1 MGAKASRNIGT
12 EKTLAE
18 RPRRVIYTLA
28 DGQQV
33 AALLRTDLF
42 RALTQT
48 PRIRW
53 LFLSPLADQPQFRR
67 QFEHPHVE
75 LHRLPRL
82 VPPFF
87 DRQIEFLRREFI
99 HHRLDVE
106 TARILHRR
114 ARIVEPKR
122 YWVHRPLAKLLRWVP
137 GSEPALVWLQH
148 HLTRARDV
156 EKFLDTLK
164 ADAVVLGSGAVKFP
178 DVPVARYARLR
189 RLPTFGIIHS
199 WDNLAIK
206 GPTHKCDRIG
216 VWNRHMVE
224 QAQTLFGYRPDQIVV
239 TGPGH
244 FDIYKQAKNPISRE
258 QFFAQ
263 AGLDPNRRLITYTT
277 MPPMSLNFSAHFVH
291 QLAEWIQS
299 DALAYPCQLLVRLH
313 PQDDPTLYSG
323 CESLPHV
330 HIERPGRFR
339 DQVSWRQAIYFYDP
353 SEADVEHLR
362 DTLYH
367 SDVVVNLASTITLE
381 AAALD
386 RPIVNLAYNPPG
398 TNWPVSV
405 ADYYRLTHYRPVTES
420 GAVRLA
426 RSPEDLRDAINE
438 ALCRPELRREERRRL
453 YAEMVTFTD
462 GLCALRLAEAILDF
476 LGASTRSAS
485 GRCAA

>member
-1 MGAKASRNIGT
+1 MHGKAIAKPTSGSSGVG
-12 EKTLAE
+12 
-18 RPRRVIYTLA
+18 RPLRVIYTLP

-42 RALTQT
+42 QALTDS

-53 LFLSPLADQPQFRR
+53 LFLSPLADEPGFRAQF
-67 QFEHPHVE
+67 QHPHVE

-82 VPPFF
+82 VPPFL
-87 DRQIEFLRREFI
+87 DRQIEFVRREFI
-99 HHRLDVE
+99 HHRLDPE
-106 TARILHRR
+106 TAEILHRR

-122 YWVHRPLAKLLRWVP
+122 YWVHRPLAKLLRHVP
-137 GSEPALVWLQH
+137 GSESALSWLQN
-148 HLTRARDV
+148 HLTRAKDV
-156 EKFLDTLK
+156 ERYLDALK
-164 ADAVVLGSGAVKFP
+164 ADVVVLGSGAVKFP

-189 RLPTFGIIHS
+189 KLPTFGIIHS

-206 GPTHKCDRIG
+206 GPTLKCDRIA

-224 QAQTLFGYRPDQIVV
+224 HAQTLFGYRPDQIVV

-244 FDIYKQAKNPISRE
+244 FDIYKRPSSPVHRNE
-258 QFFAQ
+258 FFARV
-263 AGLDPNRRLITYTT
+263 GLDPSRKLITYTT
-277 MPPMSLNFSAHFVH
+277 MPPMSLNFSADFVH
-291 QLAEWIQS
+291 QIAEWIRE
-299 DALAYPCQLLVRLH
+299 DALAFPCQLLVRLH
-313 PQDDPTLYSG
+313 PQDDPALYAG

-330 HIERPGRFR
+330 HLERPGRYR
-339 DQVSWRQAIYFYDP
+339 DEVSWRQAIYYYDP

-362 DTLYH
+362 DTLLH

-398 TNWPVSV
+398 TNWPVSL

-426 RSPEDLRDAINE
+426 RNSDELRDAINE
-438 ALCRPELRREERRRL
+438 ALRHPERRREERRRM
-453 YAEMVTFTD
+453 YADMVTYTD
-462 GLCALRLAEAILDF
+462 GRCALRLADAILDF
-476 LGASTRSAS
+476 LEQADCWSDVR
-485 GRCAA
+485 RAA